1 MASASAIYHRHIKTF
16 AESNPMWNGMSDRI
30 IIYAAAMVCEAIRN
44 EQEDVDLRV
53 IEPNG
58 GKRPA

>member
-1 MASASAIYHRHIKTF
+1 MASTAALFARHEKGLQAILGTELHVNEKVLL
-16 AESNPMWNGMSDRI
+16 
-30 IIYAAAMVCEAIRN
+30 YAAAMICEAIRN